1 VRIVVDVSPL
11 SAPPTGIGNY
21 IVGMV
26 GGLVQAAGDE
36 HEVVAFAPAG
46 PRSRQRIAAAL
57 DGFPVERRLPLVLP
71 YAHAWRTAW
80 SRLGRPPVERFVGAL
95 DVFHFSEWMY
105 PPQRSG
111 LRTTTF
117 YDLIPLRFPDWVHP
131 RTLRMHTRKAHHAA
145 RTCGLVFA
153 ISTFTANDVAELL
166 GIPRDRI
173 VVAYP
178 GVDERYRPEGPRAE
192 REQPY
197 VFTVLDWQP
206 RKNLRRLVRAFELV
220 KARRPELEL
229 VVAGA
234 RATEPLPDGVAMLG
248 YTPTEDIVRLH
259 RGAAVFVYPSLYEG
273 FGMPI
278 VEAMASGVPVVAS
291 SHASLDEACGDVALR
306 ADPDR
311 PEEWAVAV
319 GRALEQRDEL
329 VRRGLEWARGFT
341 WQQTGRIVLD
351 ALVEATA

>member
-11 SAPPTGIGNY
+11 SAPPTGIGSY
-21 IVGMV
+21 IVGML
-26 GGLVQAAGDE
+26 GGLVEAAGDE

-71 YAHAWRTAW
+71 YAHAWRTVW
-80 SRLGRPPVERFVGAL
+80 SRLGRPPVERFVGPL

-105 PPQRSG
+105 PAQRSG

-145 RTCGLVFA
+145 RTCGLVLA
-153 ISTFTANDVAELL
+153 ISTFTANDVTELL

-178 GVDERYRPEGPRAE
+178 GVDERYRPEGVRAK

-206 RKNLRRLVRAFELV
+206 RKNLRRLVQAFELV

-234 RATEPLPDGVAMLG
+234 RATEPPPDGIAMLG

-259 RGAAVFVYPSLYEG
+259 RGAAAFVYPSLYEG

-278 VEAMASGVPVVAS
+278 VEAMASGTPVVSS
-291 SHASLDEACGDVALR
+291 SHPSLDEASGNAAVR
-306 ADPDR
+306 VDP
-311 PEEWAVAV
+311 ESAEAIAA
-319 GRALEQRDEL
+319 GIERALVDPESL
-329 VRRGLEWARGFT
+329 VAPSLEHARRFT
-341 WQQTGRIVLD
+341 WQACG
-351 ALVEATA
+351 EAYLQGFLTAT

>member
-1 VRIVVDVSPL
+1 MRIVVDVSPL
-11 SAPPTGIGNY
+11 SAPPTGIGTY

-26 GGLVQAAGDE
+26 RGLVEASGNE

-80 SRLGRPPVERFVGAL
+80 SRLGRPPVELFVGAL

-105 PPQRSG
+105 PAQRAG

-145 RTCGLVFA
+145 RTCELVFA
-153 ISTFTANDVAELL
+153 ISTFTANDVTELL

-173 VVAYP
+173 LVAYP
-178 GVDERYRPEGPRAE
+178 GVDERFRPEGPQAQRG
-192 REQPY
+192 RPY
-197 VFTVLDWQP
+197 VFAVLDWQP
-206 RKNLRRLVRAFELV
+206 RKNLRRLLQAFGLV
-220 KARRPELEL
+220 KQRRPELEL

-234 RATEPLPDGVAMLG
+234 GAKADLPAGVTMLG
-248 YTPTEDIVRLH
+248 YTPMEDLIRLH
-259 RGAAVFVYPSLYEG
+259 RSAAVFVYPSLYEG

-278 VEAMASGVPVVAS
+278 VEAMASGTPVVSS
-291 SHASLDEACGDVALR
+291 SHGSLDEASGDAAVR
-306 ADPDR
+306 VE
-311 PEEWAVAV
+311 PESPEAIAA
-319 GRALEQRDEL
+319 GIERALIERESL
-329 VRRGLEWARGFT
+329 VEGGLEHARRFT
-341 WQQTGRIVLD
+341 WRACG
-351 ALVEATA
+351 EAHVQGFLTAN

>member
-26 GGLVQAAGDE
+26 RGLLEASGNE

-57 DGFPVERRLPLVLP
+57 DGFPVEQRLPLVLP

-105 PPQRSG
+105 PAQRAG

-117 YDLIPLRFPDWVHP
+117 YDLIPLRFPNWVHP

-145 RTCGLVFA
+145 RTCELVFA
-153 ISTFTANDVAELL
+153 ISDYTANDVTELL

-178 GVDERYRPEGPRAE
+178 GVDDHFRPDGLRAE
-192 REQPY
+192 REQQY
-197 VFTVLDWQP
+197 VFAILDWQP
-206 RKNLRRLVRAFELV
+206 RKNLRRLLQAFQLLET
-220 KARRPELEL
+220 RRPELEL
-229 VVAGA
+229 VIAGA
-234 RATEPLPDGVAMLG
+234 GADEPLPPGVTMLG
-248 YTPTEDIVRLH
+248 YTSTEDLVRLH
-259 RGAAVFVYPSLYEG
+259 RGAAAFVYPSLYEG

-278 VEAMASGVPVVAS
+278 VEAMASGAPVVSS
-291 SHASLDEACGDVALR
+291 SHASLDEASGDAAVR
-306 ADPDR
+306 VDPADPEAIAAGI
-311 PEEWAVAV
+311 EE
-319 GRALEQRDEL
+319 ALADGERL
-329 VRRGLEWARGFT
+329 VPRGFAHARRFT
-341 WQQTGRIVLD
+341 WRACGEAHVHGFQT
-351 ALVEATA
+351 AN

>member
-26 GGLVQAAGDE
+26 GGLVEAAGDE

-46 PRSRQRIAAAL
+46 PRSRRRIAAAL
-57 DGFPVERRLPLVLP
+57 DGLAVERRLPLVLP

-80 SRLGRPPVERFVGAL
+80 SRLGRPPVERFVGPL

-105 PPQRSG
+105 PAQRSG

-145 RTCGLVFA
+145 RTCDLVFA
-153 ISTFTANDVAELL
+153 ISAFTANDVTELL
-166 GIPRDRI
+166 GIRRERI
-173 VVAYP
+173 VVAHP
-178 GVDERYRPEGPRAE
+178 GVDERYRPDGRHAE

-259 RGAAVFVYPSLYEG
+259 RGAAAFVYPSLYEG

-278 VEAMASGVPVVAS
+278 VEAMASGAPVVSS
-291 SHASLDEACGDVALR
+291 SHPSLDEASGEAAVR
-306 ADPDR
+306 VDPESTEAIAAGIER
-311 PEEWAVAV
+311 
-319 GRALEQRDEL
+319 
-329 VRRGLEWARGFT
+329 
-341 WQQTGRIVLD
+341 
-351 ALVEATA
+351 ALVEGESLVAPGLEHARRFTWHACGKAYVQGFLTGT

>member
-1 VRIVVDVSPL
+1 MRIVVDVSPL

-26 GGLVQAAGDE
+26 RGLAEAAGDE

-46 PRSRQRIAAAL
+46 PRSRRRIVAAL

-80 SRLGRPPVERFVGAL
+80 SRLGRPPVERFVGPL

-105 PPQRSG
+105 PAQRAG

-145 RTCGLVFA
+145 HTCELVFA
-153 ISTFTANDVAELL
+153 ISEFTANDVTDLL
-166 GIPRDRI
+166 GIARDHI

-178 GVDERYRPEGPRAE
+178 GIDELYRPDGPRAD

-206 RKNLRRLVRAFELV
+206 RKNLARLVRAFELV
-220 KARRPELEL
+220 KTRRPELEL

-234 RATEPLPDGVAMLG
+234 RAKEPPPDGVTMLG
-248 YTPTEDIVRLH
+248 YAPTEEVVRLH
-259 RGAAVFVYPSLYEG
+259 RGAAAFVYPSLYEG

-278 VEAMASGVPVVAS
+278 VEAMASGAPVVSS
-291 SHASLDEACGDVALR
+291 SHPSLDEASGEAAVRVDPESPEAIAAGIERAL
-306 ADPDR
+306 ADP
-311 PEEWAVAV
+311 ESLVA
-319 GRALEQRDEL
+319 A
-329 VRRGLEWARGFT
+329 GLERARRFT
-341 WQQTGRIVLD
+341 WRACGQAHLQGFLT
-351 ALVEATA
+351 AT